1 MKRPGGFS
9 PQQGAEGGP
18 NDAPDESPAPVSF
31 IGRFGRPDADGDAGR
46 ADDAAS
52 AAAAERGPDADA
64 GTHKEP
70 EISRSYGGRGNSVGT
85 SWSLRQ
91 AIRARKRV
99 ERSEVRRFTAR
110 QRRRRRNT
118 WISLSAVLVVAIAAI
133 ATAYSPVMA
142 VRTITVEGA
151 RLVNSDGIVNDL
163 QSQIGT
169 PLPLVDQRAIKASL
183 VKYPLIQS
191 YTVEAVPPSTLVVRL
206 VEREPLGLIAADK
219 GFTLV
224 DAAGVTLR
232 ASEKRIDGFPI
243 IDTDAD
249 PESKG
254 FQAAVAVLR
263 ALPDDVRST
272 VDSVTATTRDDVVL
286 VFADS
291 GAEVRWG
298 SAEESAEKARILA
311 VLMESYPPDTV
322 SLYDVSSTENAVVK
336 PR

>member
-9 PQQGAEGGP
+9 PQNRPEE
-18 NDAPDESPAPVSF
+18 DAPAEDASPAPVSF
-31 IGRFGRPDADGDAGR
+31 LGRFRPTDADEATTDPDAPAP
-46 ADDAAS
+46 DDAAERETASAPPEGSQS
-52 AAAAERGPDADA
+52 AA
-64 GTHKEP
+64 
-70 EISRSYGGRGNSVGT
+70 GR
-85 SWSLRQ
+85 WSLRH
-91 AIRARKRV
+91 AVRARRKV

-118 WISLSAVLVVAIAAI
+118 WIALGAVALVAVAAVV
-133 ATAYSPVMA
+133 TAYSPVMA

-151 RLVNSDGIVNDL
+151 RLVNSDGIVEDL
-163 QSQIGT
+163 QSQVGT

-206 VEREPLGLIAADK
+206 VEREPLGLIDSGS
-219 GFTLV
+219 GFSLV

-232 ASEKRIDGFPI
+232 TSESRIEGFPI

-249 PESKG
+249 PESTG
-254 FQAAVAVLR
+254 FAAAVSVLR
-263 ALPDDVRST
+263 ALPDDVRAA
-272 VDSVTATTRDDVVL
+272 VDTVTASTRDDVTL

-291 GAEVRWG
+291 GAQVRWG
-298 SAEESAEKARILA
+298 SAEDSDEKAR
-311 VLMESYPPDTV
+311 VLSALMASYPPDSV
-322 SLYDVSSTENAVVK
+322 SLYDVSSAENAVVK